1 MKPGDLVF
9 VANDAS
15 WIHCF
20 YDEEYVGSITGAKHF
35 HEGEPMMVLRV
46 FSARWR
52 GKNSVPLD
60 EFSEWVEALTS
71 SGKSVINVKAFD
83 PNR

>member
-15 WIHCF
+15 WIHCVQ
-20 YDEEYVGSITGAKHF
+20 DEEYVGSTPDRKNF
-35 HEGEPMMVLRV
+35 HEGEPMIVLRV

-52 GKNSVPLD
+52 NKDGVPLD
-60 EFSEWVEALTS
+60 EYSEWVEVLTS
-71 SGKSVINVKAFD
+71 LGKSVINVKAFD
-83 PNR
+83 SNR

>member
-15 WIHCF
+15 WIHCVQ
-20 YDEEYVGSITGAKHF
+20 DEEYVGSITGAKNF
-35 HEGEPMMVLRV
+35 HEGEPMIVLGF

-52 GKNSVPLD
+52 GKGGLLMD
-60 EFSEWVEALTS
+60 EFSEWVEVLTAY
-71 SGKSVINVKAFD
+71 GKTIIAMRAFD
-83 PNR
+83 ATR

>member
-1 MKPGDLVF
+1 MKEGDLVF
-9 VANDAS
+9 VAPAGS

-20 YDEEYVGSITGAKHF
+20 CDEEYVGSITGAKNF

-52 GKNSVPLD
+52 GKGGVPLD
-60 EFSEWVEALTS
+60 EFSEWVEVLTS
-71 SGKSVINVKAFD
+71 SGKSVINVKAF
-83 PNR
+83 NETR